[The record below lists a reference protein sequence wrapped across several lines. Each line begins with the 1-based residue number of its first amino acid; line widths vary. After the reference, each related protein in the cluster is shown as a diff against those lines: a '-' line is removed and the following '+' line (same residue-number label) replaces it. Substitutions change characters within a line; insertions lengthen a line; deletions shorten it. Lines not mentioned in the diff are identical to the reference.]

1 MIFYVQIVGK
11 LAKSSWLR
19 QMKKL
24 NAYPAAVEML
34 KKCFRHLHLYPEKQA
49 EECPVQEIP
58 PAAVLH
64 KVMQVVPGLEVVV
77 ARWRLKE
84 KSHGRISKGTI

>member
-1 MIFYVQIVGK
+1 MIFYVQIVEK

-49 EECPVQEIP
+49 AECPVWVIP
-58 PAAVLH
+58 PAVDLH
-64 KVMQVVPGLEVVV
+64 QAMQIAPDLEVVV
-77 ARWRLKE
+77 VKYHLK
-84 KSHGRISKGTI
+84 KKTHVVKN

>member
-1 MIFYVQIVGK
+1 MIFYVQIVEK

-34 KKCFRHLHLYPEKQA
+34 KKCFQHLHLYPEKQIT
-49 EECPVQEIP
+49 ECRAWVIP

-64 KVMQVVPGLEVVV
+64 QVMQIARDREVV
-77 ARWRLKE
+77 AAKYHLKE
-84 KSHGRISKGTI
+84 NSFT